1 MCSRKSVKSRM
12 EPWGTPAL
20 TGHPCGELP
29 STTTWSHLLLRNDKI
44 RSKCS
49 TIPYELSLWRR
60 PASQTLSKALDISI
74 ATAQATLDLL
84 KIQAILSDTTL
95 RRSIVDQE
103 NLKPYWKS
111 ENRPDFSNWSTNLLW
126 TSFSKTLLT
135 IERRLIGWYCLDVDL
150 SLTYINT
157 GTTNATFQQ
166 SEKTILLQIYIEE

>member
-1 MCSRKSVKSRM
+1 MRNSSINWASLWRIAFHNNLKSSITEKRQNKVKIC
-12 EPWGTPAL
+12 P
-20 TGHPCGELP
+20 
-29 STTTWSHLLLRNDKI
+29 K
-44 RSKCS
+44 
-49 TIPYELSLWRR
+49 IPYELSLWRR

-103 NLKPYWKS
+103 DLKPYWKS

-150 SLTYINT
+150 SLIYLNT